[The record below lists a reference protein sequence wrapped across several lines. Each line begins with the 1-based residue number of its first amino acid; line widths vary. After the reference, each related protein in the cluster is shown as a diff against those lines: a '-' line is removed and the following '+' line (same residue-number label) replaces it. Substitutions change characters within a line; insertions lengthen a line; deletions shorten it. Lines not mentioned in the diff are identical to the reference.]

1 MRKCPFCG
9 TDNPDFINVCTNCG
23 SNMGYITQQPNRER
37 KLREKNKR
45 KIIKK
50 SQQQNIKT
58 KPNQQINKQ
67 PTNNQSPNQPF
78 NQPPNQPVNNQNF
91 IPNQPPNQPIQ
102 NMQQKMGV
110 TDIIKDAFLYP
121 IHDYKNWL
129 IVGILFLIMAVVM
142 RLMSIGGAASIIL
155 AVVLIILFI
164 FMLGL
169 GIDVEKQSINGSN
182 IIPNPN
188 PVLNFKDGI
197 KCIIVQFLYYLVPLI
212 ITVIVAFVT
221 GVFDVIHRILLFQS
235 TLTSITGFNGQVA
248 AQAIS
253 PGLFRELVVSSLPTI
268 LIGFIFFV
276 IFSFL
281 LIIGQVRLAET
292 GSIKEALNI
301 GEVTHRIGEIGIGKL
316 IAYVILGGICI
327 SIISMIS
334 AIFNVIPY
342 VGMMISYFIFM
353 SFIFLFSMRGNA
365 LLYKKG

>member
-9 TDNPDFINVCTNCG
+9 ADNPDFINVCTNCG
-23 SNMGYITQQPNRER
+23 NNMGYITQQPNRER
-37 KLREKNKR
+37 KLKEKNKR

-58 KPNQQINKQ
+58 KPNQQVNKQ
-67 PTNNQSPNQPF
+67 PTNNQSPNRPF

-91 IPNQPPNQPIQ
+91 IPDQPIP

-129 IVGILFLIMAVVM
+129 IAGILFLIMAVVM
-142 RLMSIGGAASIIL
+142 RLMSVGGAVSIIL
-155 AVVLIILFI
+155 AIVFLILII

-169 GIDVEKQSINGSN
+169 GIDVERQTINGSD

-188 PVLNFKDGI
+188 PVINFKDGI
-197 KCIIVQFLYYLVPLI
+197 KSIIVQFLYYLVPLI
-212 ITVIVAFVT
+212 ITVILAFVT
-221 GVFDVIHRILLFQS
+221 GVFDVIHRILLYQS
-235 TLTSITGFNGQVA
+235 TLSSITGFGSGITS
-248 AQAIS
+248 QAVS
-253 PGLFRELVVSSLPTI
+253 PGLFRELIMSSLTTI

-281 LIIGQVRLAET
+281 LIIGQARLAET
-292 GSIKEALNI
+292 GSIKEALNV

-316 IAYVILGGICI
+316 IVYVILGGICI

-334 AIFNVIPY
+334 VIFNVIPY

>member
-9 TDNPDFINVCTNCG
+9 ADNPDFINVCTNCG

-45 KIIKK
+45 KVIKK

-58 KPNQQINKQ
+58 KPNQQVNKQ
-67 PTNNQSPNQPF
+67 PTNNQSPNRPF

-91 IPNQPPNQPIQ
+91 IPNQPPNQPTP

-129 IVGILFLIMAVVM
+129 IAGILFLIMAVVM
-142 RLMSIGGAASIIL
+142 RLMSVGGAVSIIL
-155 AVVLIILFI
+155 TIIYIIFII

-169 GIDVEKQSINGSN
+169 GIDVERQTINGSD

-188 PVLNFKDGI
+188 PVTNFKDGI
-197 KCIIVQFLYYLVPLI
+197 KSIIVQFLYYLIPLI
-212 ITVIVAFVT
+212 ITIILAFIT
-221 GVFDVIHRILLFQS
+221 GVFDVIHRILLYQS
-235 TLTSITGFNGQVA
+235 TVASITGFGSGITS
-248 AQAIS
+248 QAIS
-253 PGLFRELVVSSLPTI
+253 PGLYRELVMSSITTI
-268 LIGFIFFV
+268 IIGFIFFV

-281 LIIGQVRLAET
+281 LIIGQARLAET
-292 GSIKEALNI
+292 GSIKEALNV

-316 IAYVILGGICI
+316 IVYVILEGICI

-342 VGMMISYFIFM
+342 VGIMISYFIFM
-353 SFIFLFSMRGNA
+353 SFILLFSMRGNA